1 MTSKTL
7 AAALICLAALSAPA
21 FALDIGIGASAS
33 GGLSL
38 DVDAGVSVGGSL
50 DLSTSDS
57 TAAGIAANASGGA
70 SLTGSVELD
79 RVIALIDASV
89 WTRTSLS
96 GVAELQATAYD
107 VSAWVN
113 TGNAATLDAALSGK
127 AGEIAD
133 LRAAVAANATL
144 EAWLKANNAT
154 AADVIAIGVAADGSL
169 AVFID

>member
-7 AAALICLAALSAPA
+7 AAALACLAALSAPA
-21 FALDIGIGASAS
+21 FAFDIGVGASVS

-38 DVDAGVSVGGSL
+38 DLGTGASVDAGLG
-50 DLSTSDS
+50 LSATDS
-57 TAAGIAANASGGA
+57 TAAGAAANASGGA

-79 RVIALIDASV
+79 QVIALIDASV
-89 WTRTSLS
+89 WTEASLS
-96 GVAELQATAYD
+96 ALTDIEATAYD

-113 TGNAATLDAALSGK
+113 AGNAAALDVALDGN

-133 LRAAVAANATL
+133 LQAAVAANATL
-144 EAWLKANNAT
+144 ETWLEASNAT
-154 AADVIAIGVAADGSL
+154 AADVIAIGLAADGSL